1 MSFSNCKL
9 SGFEI
14 IKLVS
19 SANRIGV
26 DKSDIAFGKSFM
38 YSKKKRGQN
47 IDPCGTLSDTS
58 SHSEQ

>member
-19 SANRIGV
+19 SANRSGV
-26 DKSDIAFGKSFM
+26 DKSGVAFGTSFM
-38 YSKKKRGQN
+38 YSKKKRGPN
-47 IDPCGTLSDTS
+47 IDPYGTPSDTS